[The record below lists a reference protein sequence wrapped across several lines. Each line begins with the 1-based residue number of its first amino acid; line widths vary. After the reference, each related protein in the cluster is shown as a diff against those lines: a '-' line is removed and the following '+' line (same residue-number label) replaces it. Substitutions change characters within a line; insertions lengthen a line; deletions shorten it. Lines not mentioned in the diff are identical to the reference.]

1 MSNHLIFSVC
11 NLKIGHRELVGIHFQ
26 HQKDGFFLNPL
37 NQINKEINM
46 GHMSWDM
53 GIPIR
58 KSQSGLFFIK
68 KILKS

>member
-1 MSNHLIFSVC
+1 M
-11 NLKIGHRELVGIHFQ
+11 IGHRELVGIRFQ
-26 HQKDGFFLNPL
+26 YQKDDLKIKNPL

-46 GHMSWDM
+46 GHVSWDM

-68 KILKS
+68 KVLKS